1 MIYVYKKDKT
11 EDLVPKQIE
20 TLSKTFLGDEDG

>member
-1 MIYVYKKDKT
+1 LPVYKKEKT
-11 EDLVPKQIE
+11 ENLTPKQIE